1 MKMKRLT
8 VRNVGPVKDVDINLN
23 KLNVFIGPQGSGK
36 STLAKI
42 ISFCTWL
49 EKINDATE
57 RAVVDGLIARLVS
70 FHRMQGFFNEDSS
83 ILYVGENVAFAYNY
97 NEKISLPSR
106 FRSSN
111 VEHLHNKEFVYYS
124 VSKVE
129 NPKVVYIPAERNFV
143 SVVPNLKNY
152 AENND
157 NLQSFVNDWFD
168 AKRHYTVSNSMPV
181 LNLGLNYYYSAE
193 SDRDILILNQGQ
205 LISLGASASGFQS
218 IVPMSVLVNWMST
231 GLYKENKPFSPAEN
245 QRIRDM
251 LAHLS
256 GSTVELEKQLIER
269 VRGFIQGKVYTHTQF
284 IIEEPEQNLFPKTQ
298 VDFLYYLLGAVNHG
312 RNHGLVITTHSP
324 FILYAL
330 NNCLLA
336 YLVRDRI
343 DDDIIL
349 SLDCLDYAVDPTT
362 VSVWSLRD
370 GYLCDEC
377 GEHNRTIQDKRG
389 LIRKNYFNEVMRQV
403 MGDFNK
409 LLEYDD

>member
-1 MKMKRLT
+1 
-8 VRNVGPVKDVDINLN
+8 
-23 KLNVFIGPQGSGK
+23 
-36 STLAKI
+36 
-42 ISFCTWL
+42 
-49 EKINDATE
+49 
-57 RAVVDGLIARLVS
+57 
-70 FHRMQGFFNEDSS
+70 
-83 ILYVGENVAFAYNY
+83 
-97 NEKISLPSR
+97 
-106 FRSSN
+106 
-111 VEHLHNKEFVYYS
+111 
-124 VSKVE
+124 
-129 NPKVVYIPAERNFV
+129 
-143 SVVPNLKNY
+143 
-152 AENND
+152 
-157 NLQSFVNDWFD
+157 
-168 AKRHYTVSNSMPV
+168 MPV
-181 LNLGLNYYYSAE
+181 INLGLNYYYNAE
-193 SDRDILILNQGQ
+193 SDRDVLVLNQKKM
-205 LISLGASASGFQS
+205 ISLGASASGFQS

-312 RNHGLVITTHSP
+312 RNHRLVITTHSP

-336 YLVRDRI
+336 YVVKDKI
-343 DDDIIL
+343 DEEIAL
-349 SLDCLDYAVDPTT
+349 SLDCQNYAVDPTT
-362 VSVWSLRD
+362 VSVWSLKD
-370 GYLCDEC
+370 GFLCDES

-403 MGDFNK
+403 MGDFSK